1 MTELEKE
8 ILAALEAAHTSLRTF
23 RNVPIDDQQW
33 TSLDEATMDCIESAI
48 TKLKEQP

>member
-23 RNVPIDDQQW
+23 RNVPIEDQLW
-33 TSLDEATMDCIESAI
+33 TSLDDDTMTCIESAI